1 MLTAKSADLE
11 TFSRFFPFSILFRVL
26 LGWILFIVHCIFNFK
41 YAMVQKG
48 ANLEVVCFI

>member
-26 LGWILFIVHCIFNFK
+26 LGWILFIVHCILNT
-41 YAMVQKG
+41 QKG
-48 ANLEVVCFI
+48 ASLEMVCFI